1 MTPSLAADRSR
12 RLILISAVTGVLAI
26 AAIVVVVLLSQSP
39 GRGLSQDNAVRI
51 ARTHVST
58 AATSVLSTEV
68 RQNFDTGFGLPVHK
82 WTWLVTFSGHWEI
95 ACSGNC
101 VSSSEWVAI
110 DYYTGDW
117 IASQFEYPNPAH

>member
-51 ARTHVST
+51 ARTHVSA

-68 RQNFDTGFGLPVHK
+68 RPNFATGFGLPVHK
-82 WTWLVTFSGHWEI
+82 WTWLVTFTGHWEI

-110 DYYTGDW
+110 DYYTGAW
-117 IASQFEYPNPAH
+117 IASQFEYP